1 MPTMNYLD
9 LIDSFAAAVAAA
21 TPSSENFEESADSNH
36 VDVAAVADVAAAVVL
51 GDVVLGDVAHVAVA
65 HVAAVHG
72 AVVSWTYTPTRKEID
87 SVVLL

>member
-9 LIDSFAAAVAAA
+9 LIDSF
-21 TPSSENFEESADSNH
+21 EERADSND

-51 GDVVLGDVAHVAVA
+51 GYVAHLAVAHVAVA

-87 SVVLL
+87 SAVLL

>member
-9 LIDSFAAAVAAA
+9 LINSIAAAVVAA
-21 TPSSENFEESADSNH
+21 TPSSENFEERADSNH
-36 VDVAAVADVAAAVVL
+36 VDVDAVADVAAAVVL
-51 GDVVLGDVAHVAVA
+51 GDVAHLAVAHVAVA

-87 SVVLL
+87 SAVLL

>member
-9 LIDSFAAAVAAA
+9 LIDSF
-21 TPSSENFEESADSNH
+21 EERADSND

-51 GDVVLGDVAHVAVA
+51 GYVAHLAVAHVAVAHVAVAHVAVA

-87 SVVLL
+87 SAVLL

>member
-9 LIDSFAAAVAAA
+9 LIDSF
-21 TPSSENFEESADSNH
+21 EERADSND

-51 GDVVLGDVAHVAVA
+51 GYVAHLAVAHVAVAHVAVA
-65 HVAAVHG
+65 HVAAVYG

-87 SVVLL
+87 SAVLL